1 MNRLKLFVGVMA
13 VILLPGL
20 SSCSDDNVT
29 PQLSKIIKTIEIW
42 EVEGSHANLLSNISL
57 YYDKNNQLIQM
68 NEDNA
73 EGKPLFFM
81 KYACLN
87 DNEFQ
92 IEYFVDKSDFVRITG
107 SQEKGRVYSCRYSDS
122 DDLTTYSYDN
132 NGYLKRVEN
141 QEIALNYQW
150 KNNDL
155 AAIKASERGYDSDFS
170 STNILNDYSLDLN
183 VLPQLIADWDYKR
196 VMNTYCQIAGVLGK
210 RSRNLVE
217 EFFFSYNYKYD
228 EKGRLVEVILRN
240 NVSSKSGAYSFRF
253 AFEDK

>member
-57 YYDKNNQLIQM
+57 YYDK
-68 NEDNA
+68 
-73 EGKPLFFM
+73 FFM